1 MLVSNYL
8 VPKYGGMTLE
18 FFSEIIVWV
27 IAIAFVLMICSL
39 IAIAPK
45 DKPEYY
51 NSMVKIKKKKS
62 ASKLIGKY

>member
-1 MLVSNYL
+1 
-8 VPKYGGMTLE
+8 MTLE